1 MKQGDAAMIEFGGV
15 RRRDIAASARR
26 APAGVKASECR
37 DLVAIEPV
45 TPRENVRTPGSR
57 SSAAFLAHLIATD
70 AGLPQTREK
79 RRLAPRDA
87 TRLYVET
94 QTSAQPK
101 RARLASL

>member
-1 MKQGDAAMIEFGGV
+1 MIGFGGI
-15 RRRDIAASARR
+15 RRRDVAGSARR
-26 APAGVKASECR
+26 ASAPAKASECR
-37 DLVAIEPV
+37 ELVAIEPV
-45 TPRENVRTPGSR
+45 APRENLRMPGSR

-79 RRLAPRDA
+79 RRRAPQEA

-94 QTSAQPK
+94 QASVQLK